1 MAARKNHHSII
12 TTFRAHGLAVMLGAV
27 LLSAGPADAR
37 VQDDAPMPASIVP
50 HRIRLL
56 PEGSSLVNVRGTIT
70 RHRLLPNWVLTIDD
84 PRSVAR
90 DVELMMLP
98 NRRLEDM
105 ELVLSTAKDGEV
117 ITFEVTG
124 EVFAY
129 GSRNYLLASTAPRLV
144 TRSATPP
151 PATAPSEA
159 SSTEPASEMS
169 DDSIE
174 SIMRQLDDAAG
185 PIPRATASAREDE
198 RADDAGSTETGDGA
212 TAITED
218 GALVINRRGHV
229 HRDASGGWRFVFDA
243 DAHGQDDPAVMLMPC
258 LMLERIERYSNSL
271 GRNTPL
277 LISGHV
283 YRYRGQRYMLPTMM
297 QRPRERT
304 RLGGVNDQH

>member
-1 MAARKNHHSII
+1 
-12 TTFRAHGLAVMLGAV
+12 
-27 LLSAGPADAR
+27 
-37 VQDDAPMPASIVP
+37 
-50 HRIRLL
+50 
-56 PEGSSLVNVRGTIT
+56 VNVRGTIT

-84 PRSVAR
+84 PRSIAR

-105 ELVLSTAKDGEV
+105 ELVLSTAKTGEV

-144 TRSATPP
+144 TRRATPAPAP
-151 PATAPSEA
+151 PATEPVAPTSDPTGEPTTQPDPA
-159 SSTEPASEMS
+159 SASEMS

-185 PIPRATASAREDE
+185 PIPRATTSGR
-198 RADDAGSTETGDGA
+198 DDALTDDATASEDGA

-258 LMLERIERYSNSL
+258 LMLERIERHANAL
-271 GRNTPL
+271 GRNAPL
-277 LISGHV
+277 LMSGHV

-304 RLGGVNDQH
+304 RLGGVNDQN